1 MAKLFAAHAHEA
13 TDGVRGGTVTAGT
26 RPAARGVVAGA
37 VLAAAR
43 RSAGL
48 TQEDFA
54 EAAGLSVDTV
64 KRWENGQRPLG
75 NVRAADLAR
84 VQRCLRGLGG
94 RPSLLARLPAA
105 IDADAFTCSAMAGDC
120 GQLAAEVTTRPW
132 SALIAWAVKGDPPA
146 EARGVAPSRP
156 LLAPAERQVFLA
168 SLRSAAERAAA
179 SGTDHLLRHQAYFL
193 AALDTSPEGSAW
205 LGAAARAEGARL
217 RLDGRWSPDW
227 AVARSLTVA
236 LACQGDPD
244 PLRWFI
250 RGHIADPVCQEANL
264 VYWAY
269 WAGADAETAP
279 GEEFM
284 VERPLEAQRAAALL
298 RHLADGLSAELP
310 YADLS
315 AESARSLLDRWPSI
329 ARRDTQ
335 VAAELASRAARM
347 LDGRAVAGSTRAV
360 LSDLHFAARSAA

>member
-1 MAKLFAAHAHEA
+1 MANLFAAHAHEA
-13 TDGVRGGTVTAGT
+13 TDAVRGGTVTAGT
-26 RPAARGVVAGA
+26 RPAARGVIAGA

-48 TQEDFA
+48 TQEDLA
-54 EAAGLSVDTV
+54 GAAGLSVDTV

-105 IDADAFTCSAMAGDC
+105 IDADAFTCSAMGGDC

-156 LLAPAERQVFLA
+156 LLPPAERQAFLA
-168 SLRSAAERAAA
+168 SVRSAAERAAA
-179 SGTDHLLRHQAYFL
+179 SGTGHLLRHQAYFL
-193 AALDTSPEGSAW
+193 AALDTSPGGSAW
-205 LGAAARAEGARL
+205 LRAAARAEGARL

-236 LACQGDPD
+236 LACQGDAD

-250 RGHIADPVCQEANL
+250 RGHIADPACQEANL
-264 VYWAY
+264 SYWAY
-269 WAGADAETAP
+269 WTGTDAETATS
-279 GEEFM
+279 EEFM
-284 VERPLEAQRAAALL
+284 TERRLDSQRAGALL
-298 RHLADGLSAELP
+298 RHLAGSLSATLP
-310 YADLS
+310 YAELS
-315 AESARSLLDRWPSI
+315 AGAARSLLDRWPGI
-329 ARRDTQ
+329 ARRDSQ
-335 VAAELASRAARM
+335 AAAELASRSARM
-347 LDGRAVAGSTRAV
+347 LDSPGMAPPARAV